1 MMTLKMFGF
10 IDEIIS
16 ELEKNRGFF
25 EDVSEEIEGYFE
37 GLVKGKCE
45 GYINISTRVKSSSS
59 LKEKIIR
66 NNYYNKNLSPREL
79 IYGLSDLIGVRI
91 ECRFIKDEEDLYQ
104 IVKNHF
110 ELVNKN
116 DDRIILDVKGIQPQ
130 KQKNGYD
137 IYRIDGY
144 YKYDSIK
151 VPFELQIKSLVDVF
165 WGEIE
170 HKIIYKNNSYR
181 LMDSYLKDTMNSIK
195 KNLIMIDNQLYE
207 TYNQFNEKGKNL
219 YSESKSKF
227 EMILSKIIYDAYALK
242 MKNAIGFV
250 VDFKK
255 LCDTIIKYFLRNE
268 EAYGDMLIMTLE
280 RLDEIKE
287 IDTKFDEEIK
297 FERDINFKDD
307 FCEKVGKTILKSIN
321 EDFQWNLFFRIIFEI
336 EVKNNAEDFEA
347 FIEFYRDNFS
357 RNSSFLKLN
366 STFGINEGMMIKN
379 EFMNIISTAFVDGNS
394 INFVIDNNIK
404 NINHII
410 SNEIDKICNN
420 IESYEEWESK
430 KDIYLKKIYFDI
442 LEKNK

>member
-25 EDVSEEIEGYFE
+25 EDVSEEIEEYFE

-116 DDRIILDVKGIQPQ
+116 DDRIILDVKGVQPQ

-207 TYNQFNEKGKNL
+207 TYNQFNEQGKNL

-268 EAYGDMLIMTLE
+268 DAYGDMLIMTLE

-379 EFMNIISTAFVDGNS
+379 EFMHVISTAFADGNS

-420 IESYEEWESK
+420 IESYEEWESNK
-430 KDIYLKKIYFDI
+430 EIYLKKIYFDI